1 MGGQSCGLVVVKHSL
16 LLLFW
21 KVSKLKFSVGV
32 FLLDSMTGVISLEIT
47 GEAFATGDVEE
58 VFET

>member
-1 MGGQSCGLVVVKHSL
+1 MGGQSLVVVKHSL

-21 KVSKLKFSVGV
+21 KVSKLNFSVGV
-32 FLLDSMTGVISLEIT
+32 FLLDMMTGVISLEIT
-47 GEAFATGDVEE
+47 GEAVASKDVEE